1 MKILN
6 TDNDDENIKFQILN
20 NDKKMKIP
28 KTHIDDENITKNL
41 QFRWLSCRRET
52 GRFVRLKITCLQP
65 DLRKM
70 MKKDWKRLVKM
81 KMTLAHKQ
89 STVMCLGFNKI
100 QVSENLGRF
109 CAIVVY
115 TILSG
120 MLEDSSR
127 AHSGDILT
135 ANSAV
140 TAGAENPFITWKLPF
155 SPSMCFKMAT
165 KLTGLHLLFGNFAF
179 SSLSLPLFSIY
190 WTRGWQYWIYLIPP
204 DWVLRHI

>member
-1 MKILN
+1 
-6 TDNDDENIKFQILN
+6 
-20 NDKKMKIP
+20 
-28 KTHIDDENITKNL
+28 
-41 QFRWLSCRRET
+41 
-52 GRFVRLKITCLQP
+52 
-65 DLRKM
+65 
-70 MKKDWKRLVKM
+70 M

-140 TAGAENPFITWKLPF
+140 TAGAENPFIT
-155 SPSMCFKMAT
+155 
-165 KLTGLHLLFGNFAF
+165 
-179 SSLSLPLFSIY
+179 
-190 WTRGWQYWIYLIPP
+190 
-204 DWVLRHI
+204 